1 MSFDFVLAVVFIIT
15 IYLLVLEL
23 GVWCIEKI
31 KDHMSKMYDEFEEVG
46 IIDFDEEVK
55 DGTNSK

>member
-31 KDHMSKMYDEFEEVG
+31 RDHMSKMYDEFEEVG
-46 IIDFDEEVK
+46 ILDFDNEEK
-55 DGTNSK
+55 K